1 MENRNFKTIMILMVI
16 IIIMLFNIMQE
27 NKQIRNQVNI
37 LNNHGNSSQ
46 QNLRND
52 IMYLRNEIN
61 DLQEELLKKDA
72 FILDEKFDF
81 ISYKDNVSVIEFT
94 GEFNNIGKNSSL
106 YFQYHNLSTDTWE
119 KIMLENESGLVYKCR
134 VELNMDNEYEYN
146 VLNEGDV
153 SNATESKEIDNGFY
167 TYQKYN
173 ISVKG
178 NEKDL
183 TAYDVDIRTKT
194 LVEALR
200 IKSMSIKLYSNESI
214 IDTVSFIDEA
224 DYYNSKRKNKHEAV
238 MEVKRVETAENYK
251 SFYGGIAEV
260 DFDKYDQ
267 KIDKVELIVE
277 YNDGKVITEVL

>member
-1 MENRNFKTIMILMVI
+1 MENRNFKTVMILMVVI
-16 IIIMLFNIMQE
+16 IVMLYLNMQE

-46 QNLRND
+46 QDLRND
-52 IMYLRNEIN
+52 IMFLRREIS

-106 YFQYHNLSTDTWE
+106 YFQYHNLSTDTWK
-119 KIMLENESGLVYKCR
+119 KIILENESGLVYKCR
-134 VELNMDNEYEYN
+134 VELSMDNEYEYN

-153 SNATESKEIDNGFY
+153 SNATESKEIDYGFY
-167 TYQKYN
+167 GYQKYS
-173 ISVKG
+173 IRIDDDG
-178 NEKDL
+178 KDI
-183 TAYDVDIRTKT
+183 TVYDVGIKTKT
-194 LVEALR
+194 LEEALR

-214 IDTVSFIDEA
+214 IDTVSFMDKE
-224 DYYNSKRKNKHEAV
+224 DYYNSKKKNRHETV
-238 MEVKRVETAENYK
+238 MVVKRVETAENYK

-267 KIDKVELIVE
+267 KIDKVLLIVE
-277 YNDGKVITEVL
+277 YNDGVITEIL